1 MISEGGITIGYDNP
15 RRAKSGKSIVTRWTS
30 YLNDRSRVTFFQF
43 DHESIRFIYHQLT
56 DVNLPNV
63 RVETKGPSLVDLIAL
78 TRSIEWTNQRT
89 AGVHARKR
97 TKQLLLDRFA
107 RRSFPRG
114 ARSKRSNYPFRGQ
127 RLFCLNLRHYCFP
140 PTLMPASHLSDSI
153 SPSRRSESI
162 SFFRFFHRFD
172 SDTEIVDFFDLLG
185 EFRRIDL
192 EFLDFSE
199 FICFVWYRCVAFF
212 RRNDGFLIIE
222 KGNRGLKNV
231 ESLLDS
237 LNWNI
242 LLEMDNCWWFNFN
255 TVHRNYTIQ
264 LY

>member
-97 TKQLLLDRFA
+97 TKQLLLDRFV

-127 RLFCLNLRHYCFP
+127 RLFCLNLR
-140 PTLMPASHLSDSI
+140 SI
-153 SPSRRSESI
+153 IVSRP
-162 SFFRFFHRFD
+162 
-172 SDTEIVDFFDLLG
+172 LLCL
-185 EFRRIDL
+185 RRIYRIR
-192 EFLDFSE
+192 FLHLGDQRASLSSDFS
-199 FICFVWYRCVAFF
+199 IVSIPI
-212 RRNDGFLIIE
+212 RRL
-222 KGNRGLKNV
+222 
-231 ESLLDS
+231 
-237 LNWNI
+237 
-242 LLEMDNCWWFNFN
+242 
-255 TVHRNYTIQ
+255 
-264 LY
+264 

>member
-127 RLFCLNLRHYCFP
+127 RLFCLNLRSIIVSRPLLCRIYRIRFLH
-140 PTLMPASHLSDSI
+140 LGDQRASLSS
-153 SPSRRSESI
+153 
-162 SFFRFFHRFD
+162 
-172 SDTEIVDFFDLLG
+172 
-185 EFRRIDL
+185 
-192 EFLDFSE
+192 DFS
-199 FICFVWYRCVAFF
+199 IVSIPI
-212 RRNDGFLIIE
+212 RRL
-222 KGNRGLKNV
+222 
-231 ESLLDS
+231 
-237 LNWNI
+237 
-242 LLEMDNCWWFNFN
+242 
-255 TVHRNYTIQ
+255 
-264 LY
+264 